1 VDVVV
6 TEGFAGNIALKTA
19 EGTARQIATYLRDAM
34 SRTIMAKIGYFL
46 ARGAF
51 ETLREKMDVRKTNGG
66 VFLGLNGIVVKSHGG
81 TDAEGFAAAV
91 ELGYQMARNNILDKI
106 SADLEAFHGRAMATV
121 EPSLVMIADT
131 K

>member
-1 VDVVV
+1 
-6 TEGFAGNIALKTA
+6 
-19 EGTARQIATYLRDAM
+19 
-34 SRTIMAKIGYFL
+34 
-46 ARGAF
+46 
-51 ETLREKMDVRKTNGG
+51 LREKMDVRKTNGG

-106 SADLEAFHGRAMATV
+106 SADLEAFHGRVMLPV
-121 EPSLVMIADT
+121 EPALAITTDA